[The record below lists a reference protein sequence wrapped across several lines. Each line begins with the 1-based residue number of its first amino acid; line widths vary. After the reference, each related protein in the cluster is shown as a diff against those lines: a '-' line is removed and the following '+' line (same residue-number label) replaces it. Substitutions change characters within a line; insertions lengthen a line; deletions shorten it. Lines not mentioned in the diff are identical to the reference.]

1 MRFALIAGLCA
12 CSCLALPAATPP
24 KRRAAATPVKKKFAP
39 PTPPAPR
46 VLNEGEGAT
55 PNGGKPLTDAPIQAS
70 AVRWVTE
77 EQVRNLVAGS
87 TVAQVVEKLG
97 QPFSR
102 LVGDTQRFTY
112 VMKNG
117 SSAKLDFED
126 GKLTAS
132 RILPPER

>member
-1 MRFALIAGLCA
+1 MMIAGLCG
-12 CSCLALPAATPP
+12 CSLVLSAATPP
-24 KRRAAATPVKKKFAP
+24 KRRQAAPAKKRMVTAP
-39 PTPPAPR
+39 PGPS
-46 VLNEGEGAT
+46 VLNEGEGGT
-55 PNGGKPLTDAPIQAS
+55 PNGKPLTDSPIQAS

-77 EQVRNLVAGS
+77 EQVKSVATGS

-126 GKLTAS
+126 GKLTES

>member
-1 MRFALIAGLCA
+1 ML
-12 CSCLALPAATPP
+12 SAAAPP
-24 KRRAAATPVKKKFAP
+24 KRRPAVAVKKKLAP
-39 PTPPAPR
+39 PTPAPR
-46 VLNEGEGAT
+46 VLNSGGGGA
-55 PNGGKPLTDAPIQAS
+55 PANEPLTDAPIEAS

-77 EQVRNLVAGS
+77 DQVQSVPAGS

-117 SSAKLDFED
+117 SSAKLDLED
-126 GKLTAS
+126 GKLTGS
-132 RILPPER
+132 QILQPER